1 MKPNKN
7 HFEVHFEDLYLHI
20 QKIYIVNMRRLN
32 LILLLTVLIYGSVLA
47 DEGMWLPSL
56 IYKLN
61 ISEMQKEGFKL
72 NADDIYSIN
81 HSSIKDAVVALDHGS
96 CTAELISNDGLLLTN
111 HHCGFGE
118 IQSHS
123 SVEHDY
129 LRDGFWAKTRSEELP
144 NPGKTVSFLISIEDV
159 TDKVLAGVTDQMS
172 EEERNRTIRSKSA
185 ELEREARGDTHYE
198 TMVRGFFNSN
208 QFYLFVLET
217 FTDIRLVG
225 APPQALGKFGGD
237 TDNWMW
243 PRHTNDFSMFRVYC
257 GPDGNPANYSE
268 ENVPYHPKHFLPISI
283 KGINEGDFAM
293 VMGYPGN
300 TDRYETSFGVEYT
313 MKVTNTVRID
323 VREKLLDIWGQY
335 MSTSQK
341 ARIQY
346 ATKYARSSNYYK
358 YSIGQN
364 EGLANLNVVDKK
376 KAIEKKFS
384 DWVNAN
390 NSRKEKYENALGYI
404 EESYKNLEVDKARG
418 YASEAL
424 LRGPEIF
431 LFAYRT
437 SSLAELLEN
446 PDENKERIDI
456 TVDRIRASL
465 DDYFK
470 DYDAAT
476 DQKVVAS
483 LLKLYTEKTA
493 EKFHPEIIS
502 VIQKK
507 YKGDFNKY
515 AEKVFQNT
523 VFADKEKL
531 TAFLDNPSLK
541 VLKKDMA
548 YKAGVDIYNKYNE
561 ISEMAS
567 QNAGKR
573 AEGERL
579 FVAGLM
585 EMESNKTFYPDANS
599 TMRLTYGQVK
609 DYSPRDGVTY
619 NYYTTTDG
627 YLEKEIPGDIEFDV
641 PPKMKELLLDK
652 NYGRYVDADGSLHA
666 CFITNNDITG
676 GNSGSPVMNA
686 NGELIGIAFDG
697 NWEAMSGDIAFEPE
711 LQRCINVDIRFV
723 LWMIDVYAGATNLI
737 QEMKIIE

>member
-1 MKPNKN
+1 
-7 HFEVHFEDLYLHI
+7 
-20 QKIYIVNMRRLN
+20 MRRLN
-32 LILLLTVLIYGSVLA
+32 LILLLTVFICGSVFA

-61 ISEMQKEGFKL
+61 ISDMQKMGLKL
-72 NADDIYSIN
+72 SADDIYSIN

-96 CTAELISNDGLLLTN
+96 CTAELVSNDGLLLTN

-129 LRDGFWAKTRSEELP
+129 LQDGFWAMSRDEELP
-144 NPGKTVSFLISIEDV
+144 NPGKTVTFLISIEDV
-159 TDKVLAGVTDQMS
+159 TDKVLADVTDQMS
-172 EEERNRTIRSKSA
+172 EEERNRVIRQKSFR
-185 ELEREARGDTHYE
+185 LEREARSDSHYE
-198 TMVRGFFNSN
+198 TYVRSFFNSN
-208 QFYLFVLET
+208 QFYLFVTET
-217 FTDIRLVG
+217 FRDIRLVG

-257 GPDGNPANYSE
+257 APDGTPADYSE
-268 ENVPYHPKHFLPISI
+268 DNVPYHPKYFLPISI
-283 KGINEGDFAM
+283 KGEKKDDFAM
-293 VMGYPGN
+293 VMGYPGRTN
-300 TDRYETSFGVEYT
+300 RYETSFGVENT
-313 MKVTNTVRID
+313 IQVTNTVRID
-323 VREKLLDIWGQY
+323 VREKLLNIWGQY
-335 MSTSQK
+335 MNTNQK

-358 YSIGQN
+358 FSIGQN
-364 EGLANLNVVDKK
+364 NGLETLKVIDKK
-376 KAIEKKFS
+376 KAIESQFT

-390 NSRKEKYENALGYI
+390 GARKDKYGNALSLI
-404 EESYKNLEVDKARG
+404 EESYKNIEEDKAQA
-418 YASEAL
+418 YMSEAL

-431 LFAYRT
+431 LFAYRAR
-437 SSLAELLEN
+437 SLAELLKNQEKN
-446 PDENKERIDI
+446 QERINLI
-456 TVDRIRASL
+456 IDRIKGSM

-483 LLKLYTEKTA
+483 LLKLYADKNAARYYPDFFA
-493 EKFHPEIIS
+493 E
-502 VIQKK
+502 VQKK

-515 AEKVFQNT
+515 AEKLFQKT
-523 VFADKEKL
+523 VFADKDKL
-531 TAFLDNPSLK
+531 TAFLNNPSLK

-548 YKAGVDIYNKYNE
+548 LIAGIDIYDKYRE
-561 ISEMAS
+561 ISAMGSE
-567 QNAGKR
+567 NAEKR

-585 EMESNKTFYPDANS
+585 EMESDKVFYPDANS
-599 TMRLTYGQVK
+599 TMRLTYGQVL

-619 NYYTTTDG
+619 NYYTTTEG
-627 YLEKEIPGDIEFDV
+627 YLQKEIPGDSEFDV
-641 PPKMKELLLDK
+641 PARMKELLLDK
-652 NYGRYVDADGSLHA
+652 DYGQYADEDGSLHA

-697 NWEAMSGDIAFEPE
+697 NWEAMSGDIAYEPK

-723 LWMIDVYAGATNLI
+723 LWMIDVYAGAENLI
-737 QEMKIIE
+737 QEMTIVK